1 MLKGGI
7 YMERERYS
15 TFSRVLIAILVLL
28 YVISLAGLLYGNY
41 MAGDSALWQ
50 MVING
55 ILLSIPLIL
64 FYGLIYVLV
73 VAARQRRSQGTVDRR
88 LARLIYWS
96 PRIAGIL
103 IILFVSMFALDVFEE
118 GLSLGEMLLGF
129 LMHML
134 PSIAMAIV
142 LALAWR
148 WEWVG
153 FVTFLFAG
161 LFFLRVMLFNPMR
174 GLGMFLLFSGPMFLI
189 AVLFGVNWRWREGR
203 GQAGLLGQEKH

>member
-1 MLKGGI
+1 M
-7 YMERERYS
+7 
-15 TFSRVLIAILVLL
+15 FNRVLITALVLL
-28 YVISLAGLLYGNY
+28 YVLSLGSLLYGNY

-50 MVING
+50 MIVSG

-73 VAARQRRSQGTVDRR
+73 MAARQRRSQGTVDRR
-88 LARLIYWS
+88 LAKLIYWS

-103 IILFVSMFALDVFEE
+103 IILFVSMFAFDVFVE
-118 GLSLGEMLLGF
+118 GLTLGEMLLGF

-153 FVTFLFAG
+153 FVTFLLAG
-161 LFFLRVMLFNPMR
+161 LFFLRAMLFNPMQ

-189 AVLFGVNWRWREGR
+189 ALLFGANWRWRNELRSDIKPVTPSG
-203 GQAGLLGQEKH
+203 A

>member
-1 MLKGGI
+1 
-7 YMERERYS
+7 METERSS
-15 TFSRVLIAILVLL
+15 TFNRVLVTVLVLL
-28 YVISLAGLLYGNY
+28 YVLSLGSLLYGNY

-50 MVING
+50 MIVSG

-73 VAARQRRSQGTVDRR
+73 MAARQRRSQGTVDRR
-88 LARLIYWS
+88 LAKLIYWS

-103 IILFVSMFALDVFEE
+103 IILFVSMFAFDVFVE
-118 GLSLGEMLLGF
+118 GLTLGEMLLGF

-153 FVTFLFAG
+153 FVTFLLAG
-161 LFFLRVMLFNPMR
+161 LFFLRAMLFNPMQ

-189 AVLFGVNWRWREGR
+189 ALLFGANWRWRNELRSDIKPVMPSGV
-203 GQAGLLGQEKH
+203 

>member
-1 MLKGGI
+1 
-7 YMERERYS
+7 MEMKRSS
-15 TFSRVLIAILVLL
+15 TFNRVLIVVLVLL
-28 YVISLAGLLYGNY
+28 YVLSLGSLLYGNY

-50 MVING
+50 MIVSG

-64 FYGLIYVLV
+64 LYALTYVLV
-73 VAARQRRSQGTVDRR
+73 VASRQKHEYGTVDRR
-88 LARLIYWS
+88 LAKLIYWS

-103 IILFVSMFALDVFEE
+103 IILFVSMFAFDVFVE
-118 GLSLGEMLLGF
+118 GLTLGEMLLGF

-153 FVTFLFAG
+153 FVTFLLAG
-161 LFFLRVMLFNPMR
+161 LFFLRAMLFNPMQ
-174 GLGMFLLFSGPMFLI
+174 GVGMFLLFSGPMFLI
-189 AVLFGVNWRWREGR
+189 ALLFGANWRWRKELRPDLKPVTSR
-203 GQAGLLGQEKH
+203 GA

>member
-1 MLKGGI
+1 
-7 YMERERYS
+7 METKRS
-15 TFSRVLIAILVLL
+15 TTFNRVLIAALVLL
-28 YVISLAGLLYGNY
+28 YVLSLASLLYGNY
-41 MAGDSALWQ
+41 MAGDSVLRQ
-50 MVING
+50 MIVNG

-64 FYGLIYVLV
+64 LYSLIYVLA
-73 VAARQRRSQGTVDRR
+73 VAARQRRSQGVVDRR

-103 IILFVSMFALDVFEE
+103 IIMFVSMFALDVFEE
-118 GLSLGEMLLGF
+118 GRSLGEMLLGF

-134 PSIAMAIV
+134 PSIAMTIV

-153 FVTFLFAG
+153 FVTFLIAG
-161 LFFLRVMLFNPMR
+161 FFFLRVMIFNPMQ

-189 AVLFGVNWRWREGR
+189 ALLFGANWKWRKELRPNIKPVGP
-203 GQAGLLGQEKH
+203 

>member
-1 MLKGGI
+1 
-7 YMERERYS
+7 METERS
-15 TFSRVLIAILVLL
+15 SMFNRVLITTLVLL
-28 YVISLAGLLYGNY
+28 YVLSLGSLLYGNY

-50 MVING
+50 MIVSG

-73 VAARQRRSQGTVDRR
+73 MAARQRRSQGTVDQR
-88 LARLIYWS
+88 LAKLIYWS
-96 PRIAGIL
+96 PRVAGIL
-103 IILFVSMFALDVFEE
+103 IILFVSLFALDVFEA
-118 GLSLGEMLLGF
+118 GHPLGEMLLGF

-153 FVTFLFAG
+153 FVTFLLAG
-161 LFFLRVMLFNPMR
+161 LFFLRAMLFNPMQ

-189 AVLFGVNWRWREGR
+189 ALLFGANWRWRNELRSDIKPVTPSG
-203 GQAGLLGQEKH
+203 A